1 MSGKRLFG
9 SKPLIYLITGGAATA
24 ENFVGKK
31 TKILELIHAAVQTKI
46 SLIQIR
52 EKQLPARLLYEL
64 VAAAENVTRKTG
76 VKLLVNDRADIALAA
91 GADGVHLASRSLSAD
106 IIKRNFPKNFIV
118 GASAHTI
125 EEADAAR
132 RQGADFI
139 TFSPIYSSPGKG
151 EPQGIEKLREVCEH
165 LKPFPVIALGGVDT
179 TNYQAVL
186 EAGAGGFAAIRFLS
200 DVKNLRRLSADLG
213 RQKSK

>member
-1 MSGKRLFG
+1 M
-9 SKPLIYLITGGAATA
+9 
-24 ENFVGKK
+24 
-31 TKILELIHAAVQTKI
+31 
-46 SLIQIR
+46 
-52 EKQLPARLLYEL
+52 LYEL

-91 GADGVHLASRSLSAD
+91 GADGVHLARRSLSAD
-106 IIKRNFPKNFIV
+106 IIKRIFPKNFIV

-125 EEADAAR
+125 EKAEAAR

-179 TNYQAVL
+179 TNYQEVL
-186 EAGAGGFAAIRFLS
+186 EAGASGFAAIRFLS
-200 DVKNLRRLSADLG
+200 DEKNLRRLSADLD